1 MRTTLK
7 TIADHVGLSVASVS
21 LVLNNKPNK
30 LSPESRKKILAAAEE
45 LRYVPQLVSP
55 AMAKKYSKTL
65 GLIIPEV
72 SNSFFADLAQGV
84 GHCAQEN
91 GCQLLLSTTDGIAE
105 NDADILRLFI
115 SRNIAAMLFVAS
127 SNCNASLLQSLPF
140 PVIQVDRRNPALN
153 FSAVVFN
160 QKKGGYLATK
170 HLLELGHRRIACL
183 IGPKNLTNTSLRLKG
198 YYQAYKDM
206 GLTPPSDGVFEGDY
220 MSDSGFDATD
230 AILAKGFTAIFS
242 TNDMMAYG
250 ILKRLRQLKIKVPR
264 DISSVGFDDVVY
276 SDLLDVPLTT
286 IRQSGYTIGYEACSR
301 AFQEIEAPEIMKQT
315 IQFEPELIIRES
327 TAKLSCDS

>member
-30 LSPESRKKILAAAEE
+30 LSPESRQKILAAAEE
-45 LRYVPQLVSP
+45 LHYAPQLVSP

-65 GLIIPEV
+65 GLIVPEI

-105 NDADILRLFI
+105 NDADILRLFS

-127 SNCNASLLQSLPF
+127 SNCNASLLESLPF
-140 PVIQVDRRNPALN
+140 PIIQVDRKNPALN

-160 QKKGGYLATK
+160 QKKGGYLATR

-183 IGPKNLTNTSLRLKG
+183 TGPKNLTNTSLRLKG
-198 YYQAYKDM
+198 YLRAYKDL
-206 GLTPPSDGVFEGDY
+206 GVTPPSDGVIEGDY
-220 MSDSGFDATD
+220 MSDSGFEAADV
-230 AILAKGFTAIFS
+230 ILERGFTAVFS

-250 ILKRLRQLKIKVPR
+250 ILKRFRQLKIRVPH
-264 DISSVGFDDVVY
+264 DISIVGFDDVVY
-276 SDLLDVPLTT
+276 SSLLDVPLTT
-286 IRQSGYTIGYEACSR
+286 IRQSGYNMGYEACRR
-301 AFQEIEAPEIMKQT
+301 AFEEIEDPKIMKQT

-327 TAKLSCDS
+327 TAKPANV

>member
-7 TIADHVGLSVASVS
+7 TIADYVGLSVASVS

-30 LSPESRKKILAAAEE
+30 LSPESRQKILAAAEE
-45 LRYVPQLVSP
+45 LHYAPQLVSP

-65 GLIIPEV
+65 GLIVPEV

-105 NDADILRLFI
+105 NDTDILRLFA

-127 SNCNASLLQSLPF
+127 SNCNASLLESLPF
-140 PVIQVDRRNPALN
+140 PIIQVDRKNPALN
-153 FSAVVFN
+153 FSAVIFN
-160 QKKGGYLATK
+160 QKKGGYLATR

-183 IGPKNLTNTSLRLKG
+183 TGPKNLTNTSLRLKG
-198 YYQAYKDM
+198 YLKAYKDM
-206 GLTPPSDGVFEGDY
+206 GFTPPSNGVIEGDY
-220 MSDSGFDATD
+220 MSDSGFEAADV
-230 AILAKGFTAIFS
+230 ILERGFTAVFS

-250 ILKRLRQLKIKVPR
+250 ILKRFRQLKIRVPQ
-264 DISSVGFDDVVY
+264 DISIVGFDDVVY
-276 SDLLDVPLTT
+276 SALLDVPLTT
-286 IRQSGYTIGYEACSR
+286 IRQSGYNMGYEACKR
-301 AFQEIEAPEIMKQT
+301 AFEEIEDPKIMKQT

-327 TAKLSCDS
+327 TAKPAEK

>member
-45 LRYVPQLVSP
+45 LHYVPQLVSP

-264 DISSVGFDDVVY
+264 DISIVGFDDVVY